1 MTMPLRSGVTAPS
14 FASAMSPGL
23 RVRRCAKFR
32 KLAEL
37 AGFVWD
43 CTEYAAVVV
52 EARRQRARRGEAD
65 RGCAARSRAALEH
78 TGVVSKTNMDL
89 AVLRGLIDA
98 G

>member
-1 MTMPLRSGVTAPS
+1 MPRRSGVTAPS
-14 FASAMSPGL
+14 FASTMIRA
-23 RVRRCAKFR
+23 C
-32 KLAEL
+32 
-37 AGFVWD
+37 GFVVVRSSESWPSLPD
-43 CTEYAAVVV
+43 LSGIARNTPPVVV
-52 EARRQRARRGEAD
+52 EARRQRAQGEAD

>member
-43 CTEYAAVVV
+43 CTEARAQGGSGSGLRSPEPRGPRAHGSGV
-52 EARRQRARRGEAD
+52 ENEHGLGR
-65 RGCAARSRAALEH
+65 AARS
-78 TGVVSKTNMDL
+78 D
-89 AVLRGLIDA
+89 
-98 G
+98 